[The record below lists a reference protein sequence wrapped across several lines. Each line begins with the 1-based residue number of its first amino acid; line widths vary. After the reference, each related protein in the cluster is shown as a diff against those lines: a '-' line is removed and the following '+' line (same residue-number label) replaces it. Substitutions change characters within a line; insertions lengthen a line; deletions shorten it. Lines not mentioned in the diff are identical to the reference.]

1 MMSEREMVIS
11 DQARNSCRACTG
23 RSKLLRQ
30 EMQGGCGCCAGSVRR
45 LPAIRHCKI
54 GGERGAGAHG
64 AVRVYVYVSGNAAA
78 EGDAGDVVK
87 YWKRRAPQK
96 EEKDCLPV
104 HTSAAP

>member
-1 MMSEREMVIS
+1 MSQTRGVSEGVMSEGKELVSGMHLLGATAGNVRWLRVLRRECS
-11 DQARNSCRACTG
+11 
-23 RSKLLRQ
+23 
-30 EMQGGCGCCAGSVRR
+30 R

-78 EGDAGDVVK
+78 EGDAADVVK
-87 YWKRRAPQK
+87 YWERRAPQK

>member
-1 MMSEREMVIS
+1 VIT

-23 RSKLLRQ
+23 RYGRK
-30 EMQGGCGCCAGSVRR
+30 CKVVVGCCAGSVRR

-104 HTSAAP
+104 HTSAPP